1 MVIHLFIA
9 PTSTKTT
16 YKMYV
21 SFKIGPKTHTHE
33 KRVPFCSCLDGWVT
47 ALRCEFVL
55 WTTRVCFLTAL
66 HVIDVSLTHII
77 ACGNKNNVGIP
88 FEVEPRAAKNTR
100 KNDVIWYTF
109 CLVSLYVTDCS
120 ERALKYNKIY
130 SLK

>member
-1 MVIHLFIA
+1 MNDYMHQTGIEISRISSTIIAYFGYHLHLMIIHIFIA

-21 SFKIGPKTHTHE
+21 SFKLGPKTHTHE

-77 ACGNKNNVGIP
+77 ACG
-88 FEVEPRAAKNTR
+88 
-100 KNDVIWYTF
+100 
-109 CLVSLYVTDCS
+109 
-120 ERALKYNKIY
+120 
-130 SLK
+130 